1 MPIIS
6 TAVVYLIKSECACV
20 IITSWGC
27 TGGVGDFV
35 KRNGG
40 LKSGKGRFVKPSNKE
55 NRDMKG
61 RE

>member
-27 TGGVGDFV
+27 TGG
-35 KRNGG
+35 GG
-40 LKSGKGRFVKPSNKE
+40 GFCEEERRVEKWEGGVC
-55 NRDMKG
+55 
-61 RE
+61 